1 MIITP
6 GQLNRRAELYHQ
18 LGSMLSAGVPL
29 LKALEMAGA
38 NPAARGSHKV
48 FLDIISRLRSG
59 LTFAES
65 MQATEGW
72 MPEFDLALL
81 SVGEK
86 SGRLDASFK
95 LLSAYY
101 ASRAKIIR
109 DTIAGLFTT
118 LGTLHVFLLIFPLGY
133 LIGFATGI
141 FNNNPA
147 QIVPFL
153 IQKAIVFGLGYGLVF
168 FFIYASQGQRGKR
181 WRSITEGF
189 WKMIPILRTAR
200 QYMVLGRLSA
210 ALEALVNAGVSIVEA
225 WELASRAS
233 GSVDLQQTIE
243 RWRPQLDS
251 GATPGE
257 LVNRAAF
264 FPEIFANLYNTGE
277 QSGQL
282 DDALARL
289 RSYFEDEGFRR
300 LRLFTRV
307 LNGTIYGLV
316 VLLVA
321 YNVIQ
326 FYVGYFNSAINFI

>member
-1 MIITP
+1 MIVTP
-6 GQLNRRAELYHQ
+6 WQLNRRAELYHQ
-18 LGSMLSAGVPL
+18 LGSMVSAGVPL
-29 LKALEMAGA
+29 LKALEMASA
-38 NPAARGSHKV
+38 NPSARGSRQV
-48 FLDIISRLRSG
+48 FLNIIARLKSG

-72 MPEFDLALL
+72 IPEFDLALL

-109 DTIAGLFTT
+109 DTITGLITT
-118 LGTLHVFLLIFPLGY
+118 LGTLHVFLLVFPLGY
-133 LIGFATGI
+133 LISFAQGI

-147 QIVPFL
+147 QCIPFL
-153 IQKAIVFGLGYGLVF
+153 IQKAVVFGTAYGLVF
-168 FFIYASQGQRGKR
+168 FSIYASQGQRGR
-181 WRSITEGF
+181 SWRSITEGF

-200 QYMVLGRLSA
+200 QYLVLARLSA

-233 GSVDLQQTIE
+233 GSVDLQQTVE
-243 RWRPQLDS
+243 RWRPQIES

-282 DDALARL
+282 DDALTRL

-300 LRLFTRV
+300 LKLFTRV

-316 VLLVA
+316 ALLVA
-321 YNVIQ
+321 YNVIH
-326 FYVGYFNSAINFI
+326 FYIGYFNSAINAF